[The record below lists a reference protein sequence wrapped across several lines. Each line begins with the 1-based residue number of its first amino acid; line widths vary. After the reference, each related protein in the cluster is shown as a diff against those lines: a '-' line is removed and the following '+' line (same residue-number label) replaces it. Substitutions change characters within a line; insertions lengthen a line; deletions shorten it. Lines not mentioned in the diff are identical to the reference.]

1 MLYCCIFFTLEYTV
15 AFQPFF
21 FLIAIKLNIIDTIDN
36 AYNTRI
42 FQPLIS
48 IWFNSNMNSFV

>member
-21 FLIAIKLNIIDTIDN
+21 FLIAIKLAQLQISV
-36 AYNTRI
+36 AY
-42 FQPLIS
+42 FCS
-48 IWFNSNMNSFV
+48 IGLYFLV